1 MKEIIIDEEFKT
13 LLPAL
18 DKETYARL
26 EGNLLLHG
34 CRDAI
39 VLWNGIIIDGHNR
52 YAICTKNDIPF
63 KTVDMEFGNRDEALI
78 WIINTQVSR
87 RNLTPIQMSHFRG
100 LHYRVIKRLQGYNPH
115 ETIMSQN
122 GTLLGSTKGQLADQY
137 KVSKNTI
144 LRDAK
149 LSESID
155 AIGEASPEAKR
166 QILAGEISINKNT
179 LGGISALPAEE
190 VESLAN
196 KIESGEYDK
205 KQGKIN
211 AETEPSE
218 DSYLEM
224 LRRFE
229 TEIAK
234 ITERLFANLRK
245 RAKNSEPVKL
255 KTSLRMY
262 IDMLEKLYER
272 M

>member
-1 MKEIIIDEEFKT
+1 MKEIIIDEEFEC

-52 YAICTKNDIPF
+52 YVICTKNGIPF
-63 KTVDMEFGNRDEALI
+63 NTIDMEFGNRDEALI

-100 LHYRVIKRLQGYNPH
+100 LHYRAIKRLQGYNPQ
-115 ETIMSQN
+115 ETVMYQN
-122 GTLLGSTKGQLADQY
+122 DTLLGSTKNNLADQY
-137 KVSKNTI
+137 RVSPITI
-144 LRDAK
+144 IRDSK

-155 AIGEASPEAKR
+155 AIGEVSPEAKR

-179 LGGISALPAEE
+179 LGGISAMPTED
-190 VESLAN
+190 VENLAN

-205 KQGKIN
+205 KQNKAN
-211 AETEPSE
+211 AETVPVSG
-218 DSYLEM
+218 SYLDM
-224 LRRFE
+224 LQRLE
-229 TEIAK
+229 TEIVK
-234 ITERLFANLRK
+234 ITEKLFANLRK
-245 RAKNSEPVKL
+245 RAKNKEPVKL
-255 KTSLRMY
+255 KVSLRMY
-262 IDMLEKLYER
+262 IDMLEKLYNK